1 MNIKE
6 IQDIKAQ
13 IEQRKQSIERA
24 KGRKEQLLQSL
35 QKNFECKDLEE
46 GKNLLSEL
54 KAQGQEMR
62 NKIEKLCEKIE
73 KLWNENEGENDEF

>member
-54 KAQGQEMR
+54 KVQGQEMR